1 MLVVEVIDA
10 KRCVIQFIHCT
21 TRTSY
26 KKALLSGTSIVMEEE
41 IPILEKIERV
51 QYKDHVR
58 VCSPQNAIEQARSR
72 LGEQKYSVFSNNCE
86 SFVNW
91 ALTSQDVTDQG
102 TEAAVVTAVV
112 GMGVVAAGAAG
123 AYGLWNF
130 FSDGSEKD
138 KKEDE
143 S

>member
-10 KRCVIQFIHCT
+10 ECGEIMVIHYT
-21 TRTSY
+21 TPT
-26 KKALLSGTSIVMEEE
+26 KKSLLSGNNIVMEGVVQ
-41 IPILEKIERV
+41 ILEKIERV

-58 VCSPQNAIEQARSR
+58 VYSPRQAIRQARSR
-72 LGEQKYSVFSNNCE
+72 LDEQDYSVFFNNCE

-91 ALTSQDVTDQG
+91 ALTSQDITDQG
-102 TEAAVVTAVV
+102 TEAAVVGAAVGV
-112 GMGVVAAGAAG
+112 GVAAATV
-123 AYGLWNF
+123 YGLWTL
-130 FSDGSEKD
+130 FSDSKKD

>member
-10 KRCVIQFIHCT
+10 ERCVIQFIHCT
-21 TRTSY
+21 TRTSHT
-26 KKALLSGTSIVMEEE
+26 KALLSGTSIVMEEE
-41 IPILEKIERV
+41 IKILEKIERV

-58 VCSPQNAIEQARSR
+58 VCSPQNAIEQARSK
-72 LGEQKYSVFSNNCE
+72 LGEQKYNVFFNNCE

-102 TEAAVVTAVV
+102 TEAAVVAAVV
-112 GMGVVAAGAAG
+112 GMGVVAAG

>member
-1 MLVVEVIDA
+1 MLVVEVIDPE
-10 KRCVIQFIHCT
+10 CGEIMVIHYT
-21 TRTSY
+21 TQTSL
-26 KKALLSGTSIVMEEE
+26 KKSLLSGDNVVVEEE
-41 IPILEKIERV
+41 VQILGKIERV

-58 VCSPQNAIEQARSR
+58 VYSPRKAIRQARSR
-72 LGEQKYSVFSNNCE
+72 LGEQNYSVFFNNCE

-102 TEAAVVTAVV
+102 TEAAVVGAAVGV
-112 GMGVVAAGAAG
+112 GVVAAA
-123 AYGLWNF
+123 AYGLWTL
-130 FSDGSEKD
+130 FSDNEKD